1 MSTKMTVEEREQF
14 LADVRVGVLSI
25 ADEGRGP
32 LTVPVW
38 YDYDKG
44 GTLWILTGPE
54 SMKGKRLEKVER
66 VSLCVQTEDA
76 PYKYVS
82 IEGPIIERSTADREA
97 HSRPMA
103 HRYLGPEIGDGY
115 VAANEGNEDS
125 LLIRVQPERWLT
137 VDYGKVMS
145 LG

>member
-14 LADVRVGVLSI
+14 LADMRVGVLSI
-25 ADEGRGP
+25 ADGDRGP

-38 YDYDKG
+38 YDYEKG
-44 GTLWILTGPE
+44 GTLWFLTGLN
-54 SMKGKRLEKVER
+54 SMKGKRLANAER

-82 IEGPIIERSTADREA
+82 VEGPIVERVEAGTEA

-103 HRYLGPEIGDGY
+103 HRYLGPEIGDAY
-115 VAANEGNEDS
+115 VAGNEGGEPS
-125 LLIRVQPERWLT
+125 TLFRVQPERWLT
-137 VDYGKVMS
+137 VDYNKQMG
-145 LG
+145 